1 MQDPSKPIWIQEKE
15 SKPDRTVVINQSP
28 IKIFLATPVHSECS
42 IHYTQSL
49 LEFQKACF
57 AKNILVSFSLMKSSL
72 VTQGRNLCVANFLQE
87 NIYSHFLFIDS
98 DIDFEPDTIF
108 RMLEKDKDVIA
119 CPYPLKTVSW
129 DKIHRRM
136 KEGNVEDPQDM
147 AKDGNMFPVKIG
159 DLTKDIEVKEG
170 VMEVSHAPTGCMLI
184 KAEVFQKMMKAYP
197 DLKINQKTILNGK
210 EQDHEYMY
218 NFFDTMH
225 DKESKKWYGE
235 DFAFCQR
242 WTAIGG
248 KCHIYIMDY
257 ITHIGEYPYIGRFYD
272 ELLHTKKIDQNEKT
286 K

>member
-1 MQDPSKPIWIQEKE
+1 MQDPSKPIWMKEK
-15 SKPDRTVVINQSP
+15 SIPDRTVVINQSP

-87 NIYSHFLFIDS
+87 GVYSHFLFIDS

-108 RMLEKDKDVIA
+108 KMLEKDKDVIA
-119 CPYPLKTVSW
+119 CPYPLKSVAW
-129 DKIHRRM
+129 DKIYNRM
-136 KEGNVEDPQDM
+136 QKGEIENHIDM
-147 AKDGNMFPVKIG
+147 SKDGNMFPIKLG
-159 DLTKDIEVKEG
+159 DLSKDIRLEEGMIEVT
-170 VMEVSHAPTGCMLI
+170 HAPTGCMLI
-184 KAEVFQKMMKAYP
+184 KKEVFDKMIKAYP
-197 DLKINQKTILNGK
+197 DYKIKQNTILNGETK
-210 EQDHEYMY
+210 EQEYLY

-225 DKESKKWYGE
+225 DKENQKWYGE

-242 WTAIGG
+242 WTNIGG
-248 KCHIYIMDY
+248 KCYIYVMDY

-272 ELLHTKKIDQNEKT
+272 ELLHTKKIDPEEKN

>member
-28 IKIFLATPVHSECS
+28 IKIFVATPVHSECS

-159 DLTKDIEVKEG
+159 DLTKDIQVTR
-170 VMEVSHAPTGCMLI
+170 MESWKYLML
-184 KAEVFQKMMKAYP
+184 
-197 DLKINQKTILNGK
+197 
-210 EQDHEYMY
+210 
-218 NFFDTMH
+218 
-225 DKESKKWYGE
+225 
-235 DFAFCQR
+235 
-242 WTAIGG
+242 
-248 KCHIYIMDY
+248 
-257 ITHIGEYPYIGRFYD
+257 
-272 ELLHTKKIDQNEKT
+272 LLDVC
-286 K
+286 